1 MTEVER
7 AAAIMAEQAARGM
20 PIVALTGAGISAES
34 GVPTFRG
41 AGGIWTQHDP
51 ERVATI
57 RGFREDPARA
67 WAFHQQLRRMC
78 RAATPNPGHLAL
90 AWIEVALGDSV
101 PTPVIT
107 QNIDG
112 LHQAAGSRDVLEL
125 HGSALRVRCTAC
137 DYRSDDLPD
146 EFEEL
151 PPHCHCGAL
160 LRPDVV
166 WFGEML
172 PEATIRRAHRWAEAA
187 GVMLVIGTSAT
198 VQPAA
203 SLPVVA
209 LRAGAEVI
217 EVNPEPTALTVMA
230 DVALPGPAGTMLP
243 ALVSALGD
251 HLSGETLDV
260 RME

>member
-7 AAAIMAEQAARGM
+7 AAAIVAEQAAHGM

-41 AGGIWTQHDP
+41 RGGIWTQHDP
-51 ERVATI
+51 ERVATL

-67 WAFHQQLRRMC
+67 WTFHEQLRRLC
-78 RAATPNPGHLAL
+78 RGAAPNLGHLAL
-90 AWIEVALGDSV
+90 AWIDVALGDSI

-125 HGSALRVRCTAC
+125 HGSALRVRCAAC

-166 WFGEML
+166 WFGETL
-172 PEATIRRAHRWAEAA
+172 PEAAMRQARRWAEAA
-187 GVMLVIGTSAT
+187 GAMLVIGTSAT

-209 LRAGAEVI
+209 LRAGAAVI
-217 EVNPEPTALTVMA
+217 EVNPEPTALTAMA
-230 DVALPGPAGTMLP
+230 AVALRGPAGAILP

-251 HLSGETLDV
+251 RLSGQTLDA

>member
-7 AAAIMAEQAARGM
+7 AAALIAEQAARGM
-20 PIVALTGAGISAES
+20 PIVTLTGAGISAES

-41 AGGIWTQHDP
+41 HGGIWTEHDP
-51 ERVATI
+51 ERVATLE
-57 RGFREDPARA
+57 GFRDDPAHA
-67 WAFHQQLRRMC
+67 WTFHEQLRRLC
-78 RAATPNPGHLAL
+78 RSARPAVGHLAL
-90 AWIEVALGDSV
+90 AWLDVALGDSV

-112 LHQAAGSRDVLEL
+112 LHQAAGSRDVIEL

-172 PEATIRRAHRWAEAA
+172 PEAALRRAQRWAEAA
-187 GVMLVIGTSAT
+187 GVILVIGCSAT

-203 SLPVVA
+203 SLPVLA
-209 LRAGAEVI
+209 LQAGAEII
-217 EVNPEPTALTVMA
+217 EINPETTPLTPLATIVLQDA
-230 DVALPGPAGTMLP
+230 AGAILP
-243 ALVSALGD
+243 ALVGALGD
-251 HLSGETLDV
+251 RLSGQTPDA